1 VVKKVIEMAAI
12 WILCI
17 ALVLGLLII
26 TLFVVSWACT
36 AFGISCAE
44 YFKHHHNH
52 HHLAHPN

>member
-52 HHLAHPN
+52 HHLAHHS

>member
-1 VVKKVIEMAAI
+1 VKKVIEMAAV
-12 WILCI
+12 WILYI

-26 TLFVVSWACT
+26 ALFVISWACT

-52 HHLAHPN
+52 HHLAHHS

>member
-1 VVKKVIEMAAI
+1 MAAI

-52 HHLAHPN
+52 HHLAHHS